1 MHIDRIIIDRIVD
14 KLKTSNKIALI
25 YGARQVGKTTLA
37 KAILQSL
44 NMKFI
49 SINADEKRY
58 IDILS
63 SRNLSKF
70 KLLLEGYDVLFIDE
84 AQRIPDVGVNLKIIH
99 DQFPKLKL
107 LVTGSS
113 SFDLSNKTKE
123 PLTGRTWTYTLFPIS
138 YMELRKM
145 TNPIILDD
153 KLEKLLIFGSYPEIF
168 SIQNVNDKQKYL
180 QELSSSYLYKDI
192 LELSSIKHSNKLH
205 NLLQL
210 LAFQIGS
217 QVSISEIAI
226 QLGMNKETVN
236 NYIDLLEKSFV
247 LFRLSGF
254 SRNLRKEVTKMD
266 KIYFY
271 DLGIRNTIIENF
283 NRLDLRNDIGSLW
296 ENFLLIE
303 RKKYNDYNFNFTN
316 SYFWRTYSGAEL
328 DYIEDNRGKL
338 SAYEFKYSI
347 RKKAKAPKSW
357 IETYPD
363 SSYKIINRDN
373 YFNFIS

>member
-14 KLKTSNKIALI
+14 KLKTTNKIALI

-44 NMKFI
+44 NMNFI

-99 DQFPKLKL
+99 DHFPKLKL

-113 SFDLSNKTKE
+113 SFDLSNITKE
-123 PLTGRTWTYTLFPIS
+123 PLTGRTWTHTLYPIS
-138 YMELRKM
+138 YMELRKRE
-145 TNPIILDD
+145 NPVILDD
-153 KLEKLLIFGSYPEIF
+153 KLEELLIYGSYPEIF
-168 SIQNVNDKQKYL
+168 SIQNSHDKRKYL

-192 LELSSIKHSNKLH
+192 LEISSIKHSNKIH
-205 NLLQL
+205 NLLKL
-210 LAFQIGS
+210 IAFQIGS
-217 QVSISEIAI
+217 QVSISELAQ
-226 QLGMNKETVN
+226 QLEMNKETVN

-271 DLGIRNTIIENF
+271 DLGVRNSIIENF
-283 NRLDLRNDIGSLW
+283 NILTSRDDIGALW
-296 ENFLLIE
+296 ENFLIIE
-303 RKKYNDYNFNFTN
+303 RIKFNDYNNHFTN
-316 SYFWRTYSGAEL
+316 SYFWRTYSGSEL
-328 DYIEDNRGKL
+328 DFIEENSGKL
-338 SAYEFKYSI
+338 TGYEFKYSS
-347 RKKAKAPKSW
+347 RKKAKVPKLW
-357 IETYPD
+357 IETYKN
-363 SSYKIINRDN
+363 STFQVVNREN